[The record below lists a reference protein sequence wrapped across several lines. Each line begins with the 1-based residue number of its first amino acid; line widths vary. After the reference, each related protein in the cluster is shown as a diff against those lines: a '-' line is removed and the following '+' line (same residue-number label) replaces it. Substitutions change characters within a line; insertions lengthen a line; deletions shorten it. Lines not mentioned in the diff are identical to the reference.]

1 MGRRRLAGIV
11 MAASCLLAA
20 CGYGPGS
27 PAGAR
32 QTTRLTIAIG
42 VDPDTLDPM
51 RQTTTTVQNIV
62 QMVVESLGRVDQN
75 GKVQPNLATGW
86 QEAPDAM
93 SWTFALRTG
102 VTFSDGTPLDAAA

>member
-1 MGRRRLAGIV
+1 MGGNSMRPRRWFGAVMVAG
-11 MAASCLLAA
+11 SLLTA
-20 CGYGPGS
+20 CGTTGHGAG
-27 PAGAR
+27 AGAR
-32 QTTRLTIAIG
+32 QTNMLTIAIG

-93 SWTFALRTG
+93 SWTFAL
-102 VTFSDGTPLDAAA
+102 